1 MVVSWS
7 FILLSLFFFFY
18 KSCHKIVLICPKH
31 TIMTQN
37 QSAEASFFSFFFS
50 EYILIQFSLREL
62 YLLSLV
68 LECHVTCIIPVKCIY
83 LNLMFLTI
91 ELVSREPQEGPSHH
105 KMPLHRDWQRFSTSV
120 QPSVLL
126 CDSLA
131 LTVHTSLQF

>member
-1 MVVSWS
+1 
-7 FILLSLFFFFY
+7 
-18 KSCHKIVLICPKH
+18 
-31 TIMTQN
+31 MTQN
-37 QSAEASFFSFFFS
+37 QSAEASSFFFFFFFS

-105 KMPLHRDWQRFSTSV
+105 KTPLHRDWQSSSSSV

-126 CDSLA
+126 CDSPA
-131 LTVHTSLQF
+131 LTVHASLQFSTGKGTDMVLRSNLGYITLKVAKLLLFKS